1 LDSSQPPPLFPV
13 TKWQKFATERKGKK
27 NKKKKPK
34 KTIIPTIGFGK
45 IEGLVSQ
52 PQNPKHLEKK
62 IWNLFFLMS
71 IQVRFARKKKRI

>member
-1 LDSSQPPPLFPV
+1 MLATLGLSFLKKSFGQFSAPPLFPV
-13 TKWQKFATERKGKK
+13 TKWQKFATKGKERKTK
-27 NKKKKPK
+27 K

-62 IWNLFFLMS
+62 IWNLFFLM
-71 IQVRFARKKKRI
+71 

>member
-1 LDSSQPPPLFPV
+1 MAKICQP
-13 TKWQKFATERKGKK
+13 KERKEKQ
-27 NKKKKPK
+27 KKKPK

-62 IWNLFFLMS
+62 IWNLFFLM
-71 IQVRFARKKKRI
+71 